1 MLSAAQA
8 AGRAAL
14 HNRDAEACVLGG
26 IASRIESG
34 KRNAIYAIGEDDFF
48 FPNHRMIYCAMRSL
62 CESKKP
68 VDLVT
73 VDEEITRLYPKA
85 GGDVTQDLVNALAQT
100 VSFVNLDQYVEIVRE
115 AAMRRSLLAI
125 ADEITQSVSDKSTD
139 VMAIMD
145 TARAKL
151 RNMAKSKSTWLTTGD
166 VMMATYEY
174 LERRVKGEIVGI
186 KSGVAD
192 VDRATGGFFP
202 GEMAIIGARPS
213 VGKSAFAL
221 QISIDAA
228 SKGHKVCFVSCEMI
242 AEQFGQRLISNSTK
256 IDGMKLRNAEIAD
269 EDWVE
274 IAQALGYL
282 DGLPI
287 SFAFGSKP
295 IEDLRN
301 DIQYKVDLGECDM
314 LVVDYLQLL
323 KSKKRFEMEH
333 ERVAHVSRMLKEI
346 STEFKIPVV
355 ALAQVKRQ
363 NNNGRAR
370 CPAMDELRS
379 SGDIEQDAD
388 TIIFL
393 HRPDDSSDAAIDDRD
408 RGYFDTLQDHG
419 KQYIAFSVAKQRQ
432 GQIGIIGAAFD
443 PAHMRYL
450 SMERIRSEHK

>member
-1 MLSAAQA
+1 MLTAAQTA
-8 AGRAAL
+8 LSAAL
-14 HNRDAEACVLGG
+14 HNREAESCIIGG
-26 IASRIESG
+26 IAKRLESG
-34 KRNAIYAIGEDDFF
+34 KMNAIHAIGEDDFF

-62 CESKKP
+62 CDAKKP

-73 VDEEITRLYPKA
+73 VDEEITRLYPNA
-85 GGDVTQDLVNALAQT
+85 GGDVTTDLVQALAQR
-100 VSFVNLDQYVEIVRE
+100 VSYTNLDQYIEIVRE
-115 AAMRRSLLAI
+115 AAMRRKLLAVADEIAKTVTDKSMDVTAI
-125 ADEITQSVSDKSTD
+125 AD
-139 VMAIMD
+139 A
-145 TARAKL
+145 ARASL
-151 RNMAKSKSTWLTTGD
+151 RSMVKSKNTWVSIGEVLI
-166 VMMATYEY
+166 ATYEY
-174 LERRVKGEIVGI
+174 LEKRVKGEIVGI
-186 KSGVAD
+186 KSGVSD

-202 GEMAIIGARPS
+202 GEMAVIGARPS

-221 QISIDAA
+221 QIAIDAA
-228 SKGHKVCFVSCEMI
+228 SKGHKICFISCEMI

-256 IDGMKLRNAEIAD
+256 IDGMKLRNAEI
-269 EDWVE
+269 EDKDWYEIVE
-274 IAQALGYL
+274 ALGYL

-287 SFAFGSKP
+287 SFMFGSKA

-301 DIQYKVDLGECDM
+301 DIQNKVDLGECDM

-323 KSKKRFEMEH
+323 KSKRRFEMEH
-333 ERVAHVSRMLKEI
+333 ERVALVSRTLKEI

-370 CPAMDELRS
+370 CPTMDELRS

-393 HRPDDSSDAAIDDRD
+393 HRPDDSSDPAIDDRD

-450 SMERIRSEHK
+450 SMERIRSENK

>member
-1 MLSAAQA
+1 MLTPEQVANSAAF
-8 AGRAAL
+8 
-14 HNRDAEACVLGG
+14 HNKDAEACVLGG

-34 KRNAIYAIGEDDFF
+34 KRNAIYAIGEDDFY

-62 CESKKP
+62 CEAKKP

-73 VDEEITRLYPKA
+73 VDEEITKIYPKA
-85 GGDVTQDLVNALAQT
+85 GSAVTGDLVQALAQM
-100 VSFVNLDQYVEIVRE
+100 VGFGNLDQYIEIVRE
-115 AAMRRSLLAI
+115 AAMRRKLLAI
-125 ADEITQSVSDKSTD
+125 SDEIAQSVMDKSMD
-139 VMAIMD
+139 VAAIMD
-145 TARAKL
+145 KARAKL
-151 RNMAKSKSTWLTTGD
+151 RDMAKAKGAWMTTGD
-166 VMMATYEY
+166 VMIATYEY
-174 LERRVKGEIVGI
+174 LEKRAKGEIVGI

-202 GEMAIIGARPS
+202 GEMAVIGARPS

-221 QISIDAA
+221 QIAIDAA
-228 SKGHKVCFVSCEMI
+228 SRGHKVCFVSCEMI
-242 AEQFGQRLISNSTK
+242 AEQFGQRMISNSTK

-282 DGLPI
+282 DNLPI
-287 SFAFGSKP
+287 SFTFGSKA

-301 DIQYKVDLGECDM
+301 DVQYKVDLGECDM

-323 KSKKRFEMEH
+323 KSRHRFDMEH

-346 STEFKIPVV
+346 GVEFKIPVV

-379 SGDIEQDAD
+379 SGDIEQNAD

-393 HRPDDSSDAAIDDRD
+393 HRPDDSGDPAIDERD
-408 RGYFDTLQDHG
+408 RGFFDTLQDNG

-450 SMERIRSEHK
+450 SMERVRNERK